1 MASGFDVHVDSQ
13 TLRRGER
20 GAITGTLAVRVGD
33 IWFPEATWN
42 DFAVV
47 VLARWCSEA
56 AALEAGSA
64 CRLDFMDGDCR
75 LFVRP
80 SMAGMA
86 EVEGVRGSATI
97 LDPQEAQVR
106 AIIDSIH
113 AAGRAVL
120 QACVNH
126 GWSSSD
132 VDELLTGLGD
142 PGHRTRR

>member
-1 MASGFDVHVDSQ
+1 MASEFEVRVDSQ

-33 IWFPEATWN
+33 TWFPEATWN
-42 DFAVV
+42 DFTVV
-47 VLARWCSEA
+47 VLAWWCREA
-56 AALEAGSA
+56 AALQAGSP
-64 CRLDFMDGDCR
+64 CRLDFMDGDSW

-80 SMAGMA
+80 SRPGMA
-86 EVEGVRGSATI
+86 EVEGVRSGAKTLES
-97 LDPQEAQVR
+97 PEVQVR

-120 QACVNH
+120 QACVDH

-132 VDELLTGLGD
+132 VDEL
-142 PGHRTRR
+142 RQWAR